1 MEATTDVEGDGRRG
15 LDDLSGMVSIITGAA
30 SLIGV
35 ATIERLV
42 ARGASVLATDV
53 PANADR
59 IDGLGRSSVVRFE
72 GGDLA
77 DEAHLRH
84 IVAVAERTFGGVD
97 HLVNVAARFDDP
109 KLAATQDD
117 WRMSFDVNVI
127 AAARLISLAR
137 ESMVARGG
145 GAVVNVAS
153 ISGLRAQPDR
163 LVYPV
168 TKAALLGL
176 TRNCAMLLAAEGI
189 RVNAVVPGWTWSRN
203 IARRYG
209 SRERADQF
217 AAEFQALGR
226 LASPDEIAE
235 AILFLLSRRSSF
247 TTGAELSVD
256 GGYSAMGPEA
266 LGQAFLKVPVIE
278 RAPVIGD

>member
-1 MEATTDVEGDGRRG
+1 MEATTDVAGDGRRG
-15 LDDLSGMVSIITGAA
+15 LDDLSGMVSIVTGAA

-42 ARGASVLATDV
+42 ARGASVLATDI

-59 IDGLGRSSVVRFE
+59 IDDLGRSGVVRFE

-77 DEAHLRH
+77 DEEHLRH
-84 IVAVAERTFGGVD
+84 VVAVAERTFGGVD
-97 HLVNVAARFDDP
+97 YLVNVAARFADP

-176 TRNCAMLLAAEGI
+176 TRNCAMLLAADGI

-203 IARRYG
+203 IERRYG

-235 AILFLLSRRSSF
+235 AILFLLSQRSSF

-266 LGQAFLKVPVIE
+266 LGQAFLKVPEIE

>member
-1 MEATTDVEGDGRRG
+1 MEPTSDVAGDGRRG
-15 LDDLSGMVSIITGAA
+15 LDDMSGMVSIVTGAA

-42 ARGASVLATDV
+42 ARGANVVATDL

-59 IDGLGRSSVVRFE
+59 IEGLGRSSVVRFE

-84 IVAVAERTFGGVD
+84 VVAVAERTFGGID
-97 HLVNVAARFDDP
+97 HLVHVAARFDDP

-176 TRNCAMLLAAEGI
+176 TRNCAMLLAADGI
-189 RVNAVVPGWTWSRN
+189 RVNAVLPGWTWSRN
-203 IARRYG
+203 IERRYG
-209 SRERADQF
+209 SRERADRF

-226 LASPDEIAE
+226 VASPDEIAE
-235 AILFLLSRRSSF
+235 AILFLLSPRSSF

-266 LGQAFLKVPVIE
+266 LGQAFLKVPEID
-278 RAPVIGD
+278 RAPVVGE

>member
-1 MEATTDVEGDGRRG
+1 
-15 LDDLSGMVSIITGAA
+15 MVSIITGAA

-176 TRNCAMLLAAEGI
+176 TRNCAMLLAADGI

-203 IARRYG
+203 IERRYG

>member
-1 MEATTDVEGDGRRG
+1 
-15 LDDLSGMVSIITGAA
+15 MVSIVTGAA

-42 ARGASVLATDV
+42 ARGANVLATDL

-59 IDGLGRSSVVRFE
+59 IERVGRSSVVRFE

-84 IVAVAERTFGGVD
+84 IVTLAEQTFGGVD

-117 WRMSFDVNVI
+117 WRTSFDVNVI

-145 GAVVNVAS
+145 GSVVNVAS

-176 TRNCAMLLAAEGI
+176 TRNCAMLLAADGI

-203 IARRYG
+203 IERRYG
-209 SRERADQF
+209 SRERADRF
-217 AAEFQALGR
+217 AAEFQVLGR

-256 GGYSAMGPEA
+256 GGYSAMGPEG
-266 LGQAFLKVPVIE
+266 LGQAFVKVPEIGVRRGSGIE
-278 RAPVIGD
+278 R

>member
-1 MEATTDVEGDGRRG
+1 MEATTDVAGDGRRG
-15 LDDLSGMVSIITGAA
+15 LDDLSGMVSIVTGAA

-42 ARGASVLATDV
+42 ARGASVLATDI

-59 IDGLGRSSVVRFE
+59 IDDLGRSGVVRFE

-77 DEAHLRH
+77 DEEHLRH
-84 IVAVAERTFGGVD
+84 VVAVAERTFGGVD
-97 HLVNVAARFDDP
+97 YLVNVAARFADP

-137 ESMVARGG
+137 ESMEARGG

-176 TRNCAMLLAAEGI
+176 TRNCAMLLAADGI

-203 IARRYG
+203 IERRYG

-235 AILFLLSRRSSF
+235 AILFLLSQRSSF

-266 LGQAFLKVPVIE
+266 LGQAFLKVPEIE